1 VNSLEKITF
10 GASTDGTL
18 DKDGKDPILCG
29 AVGQAGCDGV
39 HGMIKKSGDRIVEN
53 QAQV

>member
-1 VNSLEKITF
+1 MKELTF

-18 DKDGKDPILCG
+18 DQDRQDPILRG
-29 AVGQAGCDGV
+29 AVGQAGRDGV
-39 HGMIKKSGDRIVEN
+39 HGVIKKSGDRIVEN